1 MFSNISN
8 AISTLNGQSLNI
20 QEYTNL
26 NLQPSKL
33 GDIVYCRNSRN
44 EQLKFYKFQT
54 LNSYIPTNSYILLT
68 SRILLKQMEQGVRI
82 TYDQSPCISKERK
95 LFRFE
100 KKEEGCKK
108 GLCVGGWPIQVGHW
122 RKGLG
127 PIRWQRQ
134 NSKRRRRTWLPAI
147 SQLSI
152 HEALRRS
159 CPTRNYRCIVC
170 IIRPWYMHS
179 RGIDRR
185 RRTRT
190 IPEIRPRHRNRE
202 FFDGRARNA
211 LSRTVIL
218 LLKTVP
224 SRRVP

>member
-1 MFSNISN
+1 M
-8 AISTLNGQSLNI
+8 A
-20 QEYTNL
+20 NL
-26 NLQPSKL
+26 HA
-33 GDIVYCRNSRN
+33 SRRK
-44 EQLKFYKFQT
+44 ESCFALRRKK
-54 LNSYIPTNSYILLT
+54 
-68 SRILLKQMEQGVRI
+68 KGVRRG
-82 TYDQSPCISKERK
+82 SA
-95 LFRFE
+95 L
-100 KKEEGCKK
+100 G
-108 GLCVGGWPIQVGHW
+108 GGGWPIQVGHW

-127 PIRWQRQ
+127 PIQWQRQ

-179 RGIDRR
+179 WGIDRR

-224 SRRVP
+224 SKRVP